1 MLHPPNS
8 AIQSSTL
15 VLQQGTFIVPHEVV
29 EQNAKKSGHLDPRCI
44 QNIPIRRNR
53 STSRLNPNQISF
65 PEACQAIFH
74 PTIQTSREL
83 HHTKSNG

>member
-29 EQNAKKSGHLDPRCI
+29 EQNAKKNGHLDPRCI
-44 QNIPIRRNR
+44 QNIPIRRNQ
-53 STSRLNPNQISF
+53 STSRLNPNQISS
-65 PEACQAIFH
+65 PEAY
-74 PTIQTSREL
+74 
-83 HHTKSNG
+83 